1 MIVKPAR
8 KRVQAIALGRG
19 ATERVIGPL
28 AFETAAQISARPI
41 DEFRTDPTQ
50 LANGLNEFQRAT
62 ATDCICCALANELEL
77 SSSGGVLT
85 LESWL
90 APGQRLHASLEA
102 CKRLRITVGD
112 NVALLVGLTGPATLA
127 AQFSAPL
134 SVVSEI
140 FIALVKL
147 FCEAG
152 ADIVL
157 VIDPTSSNADT
168 NVNDTLRT
176 ASNIARFHRGLT
188 LGWDIASP
196 LPQPQRVPLADPVVA
211 GAGITTTDTLIA
223 ADASIEAVR
232 QWMTFTAGSST

>member
-1 MIVKPAR
+1 MTIKPAR

-28 AFETAAQISARPI
+28 AFETAAQISARPL

-62 ATDCICCALANELEL
+62 ATDFICCALANELEL
-77 SSSGGVLT
+77 ASSGGVLT
-85 LESWL
+85 LEAWL
-90 APGQRLHASLEA
+90 TPGQRLYASLEA

-127 AQFSAPL
+127 AQFNAPL
-134 SVVSEI
+134 SAVSEI
-140 FIALVKL
+140 FSALVKH

-152 ADIVL
+152 ADLVL
-157 VIDPTSSNADT
+157 VIDPTGSNADT
-168 NVNDTLRT
+168 GINDILRT

-188 LGWDIASP
+188 LGWEPASS
-196 LPQPQRVPLADPVVA
+196 LPQPQRVPLASPLVA
-211 GAGITTTDTLIA
+211 GAGITTTDTIVA

-232 QWMTFTAGSST
+232 RWMAITAGS